1 VTRPLSE
8 SAIVRALAEGV
19 CRRITRRVMRLLQ
32 GMTDT
37 RLSGDDS
44 GLANVW
50 DEVCVQ
56 VQFEQSVYWDVYEQT
71 VTAQVAVEFAKLPP
85 HEREAVWLQ
94 SQQGVDWSG
103 EDEDEREPN
112 PVYDPDAVDHI
123 VREFVYAEAGRW
135 SNPQI
140 REYLDRSCSSD

>member
-1 VTRPLSE
+1 MRPLSE
-8 SAIVRALAEGV
+8 STIVRDLADSVG
-19 CRRITRRVMRLLQ
+19 RRIARRVMRSLQ
-32 GMTDT
+32 GMTDS

-56 VQFEQSVYWDVYEQT
+56 VQFEQSIFWDAYEHT
-71 VTAQVAVEFAKLPP
+71 VTALVAGEFAKLAP
-85 HEREAVWLQ
+85 HERESVWLR
-94 SQQGVDWSG
+94 SPDGTAWSC
-103 EDEDEREPN
+103 EDEARREPA
-112 PVYDPDAVDHI
+112 PVSDPQAVDHI

-140 REYLDRSCSSD
+140 RQYLDRSCSSD

>member
-1 VTRPLSE
+1 MRPLSE
-8 SAIVRALAEGV
+8 STIVRDFAEDV
-19 CRRITRRVMRLLQ
+19 CRRLTRRVLRSLR

-44 GLANVW
+44 GLTNVW

-56 VQFEQSVYWDVYEQT
+56 VQFEQSVFWDAYEQT
-71 VTAQVAVEFAKLPP
+71 VTALVAGEFAKLSL

-94 SQQGVDWSG
+94 SPEGANWSC
-103 EDEDEREPN
+103 EDEDEREPA
-112 PVYDPDAVDHI
+112 PVYDPQAVDHI

-140 REYLDRSCSSD
+140 REYLEQSGSSD